1 MEELIPI
8 ASKLQD
14 VLGAL
19 GQNTNLDLPQIVVIG
34 GQSSG
39 KSSVLESVVGRSFL
53 PRGTG
58 IVTRRPLVLQLFNTA
73 SPVSEEED
81 DDDDIEGDGNDG
93 DGGFEND
100 EGVNDER
107 KSDRRGGRSGRTTN
121 KSAIDP
127 SSSYLPSS
135 SNNKERANP
144 SQKQPTPSTSSS
156 SSSQQQEWGEF
167 LHQPGKRYYDFAQ
180 IRDEIS
186 RDTNRL
192 AGLHSKGVSSTPI
205 HLKIYSPN
213 VLSLTMV
220 DLPGL
225 TKVAI
230 KDQPEDI
237 EEQIYSI
244 NCQYGSNPNAI
255 LLAVTS
261 ANTDLASSDALK
273 LARQLDPRGE
283 RTIGV
288 LTKLD
293 LMDPGTDASEILHNR
308 IVPLRRGY
316 VAVVNRGQRD
326 IDADLSIR
334 VGLRNEERFFRTHPV
349 YSRDRS
355 VLGKCGTI
363 NLARNLN
370 SILIHHIRECL
381 PELKIRI
388 ANMMIDVQGE
398 LDALGMPEGGGGRG
412 GGGGGGG
419 ENDQGVLGGKLL
431 GLLSKFSSNFAAM
444 IDGRASNTNQHHDGM
459 PLLPSSGGGVGGT
472 MNMGNV
478 VGGGGGIGGMGGMMG
493 GMALGSTYGGT
504 SNAGSSV
511 VVSGTTVDEL
521 YGGARIS
528 YIFHQV
534 FGRSLN
540 SVGAFDGLSEDEIRT
555 TIGNANGTRPALF
568 VPEISFDILVRRQI
582 RRLEQPGVQCV
593 DLVYDELQRIAAQS
607 EPTELTRYPN
617 LRDRMMDV
625 VSSLLKR
632 SVGPTQMWVSNLV
645 RIELSYINTNHPDF
659 IGGSR
664 AVARLMEKMSIE
676 KEAAARKAAACE
688 VERRNGIMTPV
699 RERVDDSPDVGA
711 TPLTSSSLERYMDD
725 QSQQQHG
732 APPQHVVVD
741 RGIGGST
748 SNAGGDASGGIM
760 NFIFRGG
767 GNPPHHATTT
777 TTTTT
782 GGVGMDR
789 ADSWNNR
796 AMVNGGGGGGGGNAR
811 STNSHYGSNGS
822 IGGGMMGGHVGGG
835 GGPPT
840 IVQLPQVPDTMRQTD
855 APPSD
860 RERVETEI
868 IKSLIDSYFSIVRKN
883 YIDMVPKTIMYF
895 LVNHVKDEI
904 QNELVSELYRE
915 SEVNFLMK
923 EAKDI
928 AMRRRTCLEMRDLLE
943 KALEIVNEVR
953 DFNTFSK

>member
-19 GQNTNLDLPQIVVIG
+19 GQSTNLDLPQIVVIG

-39 KSSVLESVVGRSFL
+39 KSSVLESIVGRSFL

-58 IVTRRPLVLQLFNTA
+58 IVTRRPLVLQLFNTSGDNTNA
-73 SPVSEEED
+73 PPYYFGNNNNISGDGCGDDRKEEHSYKNNDNTHNTHPDEED
-81 DDDDIEGDGNDG
+81 NNDD
-93 DGGFEND
+93 
-100 EGVNDER
+100 
-107 KSDRRGGRSGRTTN
+107 
-121 KSAIDP
+121 
-127 SSSYLPSS
+127 
-135 SNNKERANP
+135 NNA
-144 SQKQPTPSTSSS
+144 
-156 SSSQQQEWGEF
+156 EWGEF
-167 LHQPGKRYYDFAQ
+167 LHKPGKRYYDFAQ
-180 IRDEIS
+180 IRTEIV
-186 RDTNRL
+186 RDTDRL
-192 AGLHSKGVSSTPI
+192 AGTGAMSKGVSANPI
-205 HLKIYSPN
+205 HLKIYSPK

-225 TKVAI
+225 TKVAVQG
-230 KDQPEDI
+230 QPEDI
-237 EEQIYSI
+237 AEQILQI
-244 NCQYGSNPNAI
+244 NIQYGSNPNAI

-273 LARQLDPRGE
+273 LARELDPRGD

-293 LMDPGTDASEILHNR
+293 LMDPGTDVSEIMHNR
-308 IVPLRRGY
+308 VIPLRRGY
-316 VAVVNRGQRD
+316 IAVVNRGQRD
-326 IDADLSIR
+326 IEADLSIQ
-334 VGLRNEERFFRTHPV
+334 VGLRNEERYFRTHPV

-355 VLGKCGTI
+355 ISGKCGTM

-370 SILIHHIRECL
+370 GILIHHIRDCL

-388 ANMMIDVQGE
+388 ANMMGDVQSE
-398 LDALGMPEGGGGRG
+398 LDALGMPEGYGPR
-412 GGGGGGG
+412 
-419 ENDQGVLGGKLL
+419 DPSQMGGKLL
-431 GLLSKFSSNFAAM
+431 ALLSKFSANFAAM

-459 PLLPSSGGGVGGT
+459 PSLRS
-472 MNMGNV
+472 NV
-478 VGGGGGIGGMGGMMG
+478 VGGGVGHGGGNSGGGGTGGYGHGMGGVAIGMG
-493 GMALGSTYGGT
+493 SMNLGT
-504 SNAGSSV
+504 SYHVSSSNNATIGSSA
-511 VVSGTTVDEL
+511 DEL

-534 FGRSLN
+534 FSRSLN
-540 SVGAFDGLSEDEIRT
+540 SVTAFDGLSEDEIRT

-607 EPTELTRYPN
+607 EPSELTRYPN

-625 VSSLLKR
+625 VGSLLKR

-645 RIELSYINTNHPDF
+645 RVELSYINTNHPDF

-664 AVARLMEKMSIE
+664 AVAKLMDKMAKE
-676 KEAAARKAAACE
+676 KEKAASAAS
-688 VERRNGIMTPV
+688 VGVPNATNYTAKGIMTPV
-699 RERVDDSPDVGA
+699 KERAGKEKDGDVGA
-711 TPLTSSSLERYMDD
+711 TPLSSSSLEKYMAADD
-725 QSQQQHG
+725 GYSGSQNG

-741 RGIGGST
+741 HGPPNNS
-748 SNAGGDASGGIM
+748 GDTGVIM
-760 NFIFRGG
+760 NFIFR
-767 GNPPHHATTT
+767 NNNHTSSANSA
-777 TTTTT
+777 T
-782 GGVGMDR
+782 GGTNGQN
-789 ADSWNNR
+789 SWNNR
-796 AMVNGGGGGGGGNAR
+796 GGGLSHQGR
-811 STNSHYGSNGS
+811 STGSQYGRPT
-822 IGGGMMGGHVGGG
+822 
-835 GGPPT
+835 GPPT

-860 RERVETEI
+860 REHVEMEI
-868 IKSLIDSYFSIVRKN
+868 IKSLIDSYFCIVRKN

-895 LVNHVKDEI
+895 LVNHVKDEL

-915 SEVNFLMK
+915 AEIGFLMK
-923 EAKDI
+923 EAEDI
-928 AMRRRTCLEMRDLLE
+928 ALRRKTCLEMKDLLE

-953 DFNTFSK
+953 DFNSFAK

>member
-19 GQNTNLDLPQIVVIG
+19 GQNTSLDLPQIVVIG

-39 KSSVLESVVGRSFL
+39 KSSVLESIVGRSFL

-73 SPVSEEED
+73 ENGVD
-81 DDDDIEGDGNDG
+81 
-93 DGGFEND
+93 END
-100 EGVNDER
+100 ADDLDDDER
-107 KSDRRGGRSGRTTN
+107 KIQMDENVSSRRKQRDRVAEN
-121 KSAIDP
+121 LD
-127 SSSYLPSS
+127 
-135 SNNKERANP
+135 E
-144 SQKQPTPSTSSS
+144 
-156 SSSQQQEWGEF
+156 EWGEF
-167 LHQPGKRYYDFAQ
+167 LHHPGRRYTVFED
-180 IRDEIS
+180 IREEIK
-186 RDTNRL
+186 RDTDRL
-192 AGLHSKGVSSTPI
+192 SGRSKGVSSQPI
-205 HLKIYSPN
+205 HLKIYSPR
-213 VLSLTMV
+213 VLTLTMV

-225 TKVAI
+225 TKVAVEG
-230 KDQPEDI
+230 QPEDI
-237 EEQIYSI
+237 AEQIWDM
-244 NCQYGSNPNAI
+244 NVEFGSNPNAI
-255 LLAVTS
+255 LLAVTG

-273 LARQLDPRGE
+273 LARELDPRGE

-293 LMDPGTDASEILHNR
+293 LMDPGTDASEILQNK
-308 IVPLRRGY
+308 IIPLRRGY

-334 VGLRNEERFFRTHPV
+334 NGLRNEERFFRTHPV

-355 VLGKCGTI
+355 VAGKCGTM

-370 SILIHHIRECL
+370 GILIHHIRDCL

-388 ANMMIDVQGE
+388 ANMMSDVQEE
-398 LDALGMPEGGGGRG
+398 LDALGEEGA
-412 GGGGGGG
+412 G
-419 ENDQGVLGGKLL
+419 EEKGALGGKLL
-431 GLLSKFSSNFAAM
+431 GLLSKFTANFAAM
-444 IDGRASNTNQHHDGM
+444 IDGKASNTNQHHDGM
-459 PLLPSSGGGVGGT
+459 PVGNG
-472 MNMGNV
+472 MNGINMGMDNMSLNRPYNTP
-478 VGGGGGIGGMGGMMG
+478 GNNSSIG
-493 GMALGSTYGGT
+493 A
-504 SNAGSSV
+504 NA
-511 VVSGTTVDEL
+511 DEL

-528 YIFHQV
+528 FIFHQV
-534 FGRSLN
+534 FSRSLN

-593 DLVYDELQRIAAQS
+593 DLVYDELQRIAHQS

-617 LRDRMMDV
+617 LRDRMLSV
-625 VSSLLKR
+625 VGALLKR
-632 SVGPTQMWVSNLV
+632 SVTPTQMWVSNLV

-664 AVARLMEKMSIE
+664 AVAKLMEKMAHE
-676 KEAAARKAAACE
+676 KEKSAIAASNSVSVHSSHPQPQTTNKDG
-688 VERRNGIMTPV
+688 VIMTPV
-699 RERVDDSPDVGA
+699 KERANSPEVGA
-711 TPLTSSSLERYMDD
+711 TPLTSSSLDKYMAADD
-725 QSQQQHG
+725 GYVSQEG

-741 RGIGGST
+741 HSNGG
-748 SNAGGDASGGIM
+748 GGNGGGIM
-760 NFIFRGG
+760 NFIFRGNHG
-767 GNPPHHATTT
+767 SSSSA
-777 TTTTT
+777 T
-782 GGVGMDR
+782 GGGINQTN
-789 ADSWNNR
+789 SWNNR
-796 AMVNGGGGGGGGNAR
+796 RVNSRA
-811 STNSHYGSNGS
+811 
-822 IGGGMMGGHVGGG
+822 
-835 GGPPT
+835 GGPPA

-860 RERVETEI
+860 REKVETEI

-895 LVNHVKDEI
+895 LVNHVKDEM

-915 SEVNFLMK
+915 AEVEFLMK
-923 EAKDI
+923 EAEDI
-928 AMRRRTCLEMRDLLE
+928 AIRRRTCVEMRDLLE

-953 DFNTFSK
+953 DFNTFAK

>member
-73 SPVSEEED
+73 GPDGTKLMGGDDAASTREED
-81 DDDDIEGDGNDG
+81 DFNDDEIGEHGD
-93 DGGFEND
+93 E
-100 EGVNDER
+100 ER
-107 KSDRRGGRSGRTTN
+107 KEDHRHIQQHRRSKNSKHPHRPNNYSSDQQQPSPDGEASG
-121 KSAIDP
+121 
-127 SSSYLPSS
+127 
-135 SNNKERANP
+135 
-144 SQKQPTPSTSSS
+144 
-156 SSSQQQEWGEF
+156 QEWGEF
-167 LHQPGKRYYDFAQ
+167 LHQPGKRYYDFAH

-192 AGLHSKGVSSTPI
+192 AGLHSKGVSPTPI

-225 TKVAI
+225 TKVAV

-237 EEQIYSI
+237 EEQIYEI
-244 NCQYGSNPNAI
+244 NVQYGSNPNAI

-273 LARQLDPRGE
+273 LARELDPRGE

-293 LMDPGTDASEILHNR
+293 LMDPGTDASEILQNKV
-308 IVPLRRGY
+308 IPLRRGY
-316 VAVVNRGQRD
+316 IAVVNRGQRD

-355 VLGKCGTI
+355 IIGKCGTV

-370 SILIHHIRECL
+370 GILIHHIRDCL

-388 ANMMIDVQGE
+388 ANMMGDVQSE
-398 LDALGMPEGGGGRG
+398 LDALGMPEGGSGGDDPSG
-412 GGGGGGG
+412 
-419 ENDQGVLGGKLL
+419 LGGKLL

-459 PLLPSSGGGVGGT
+459 PMLPSG
-472 MNMGNV
+472 
-478 VGGGGGIGGMGGMMG
+478 VGGGGMMPMGGGGGGGGGMMG
-493 GMALGSTYGGT
+493 YGSSMGGIGSGMANMNMGGSYN
-504 SNAGSSV
+504 SASH
-511 VVSGTTVDEL
+511 TTTINGANYDEL

-625 VSSLLKR
+625 VSALLKR

-664 AVARLMEKMSIE
+664 AVAKLMEKLANE
-676 KEAAARKAAACE
+676 KEMAARQAAAAPPAVA
-688 VERRNGIMTPV
+688 MTPV
-699 RERVDDSPDVGA
+699 KESPDTPNVGA
-711 TPLTSSSLERYMDD
+711 TPLSSSSLEKYMDD
-725 QSQQQHG
+725 GHVSSYHG

-741 RGIGGST
+741 RQNVAS
-748 SNAGGDASGGIM
+748 SNNSGDNGGIM

-767 GNPPHHATTT
+767 NSTASQAPAV
-777 TTTTT
+777 
-782 GGVGMDR
+782 GVRPR

-796 AMVNGGGGGGGGNAR
+796 GLANNSTMRTTNAHHHGN
-811 STNSHYGSNGS
+811 SS
-822 IGGGMMGGHVGGG
+822 VGGSSNR
-835 GGPPT
+835 PPT

-855 APPSD
+855 APPTD

-895 LVNHVKDEI
+895 LVNHVKDEL

-915 SEVNFLMK
+915 AEVKFLMK
-923 EAKDI
+923 EAEDI
-928 AMRRRTCLEMRDLLE
+928 ATRRRTCLEMRDLLE

-953 DFNTFSK
+953 DFNSFAK

>member
-19 GQNTNLDLPQIVVIG
+19 GQSTNLDLPQIVVIG

-39 KSSVLESVVGRSFL
+39 KSSVLESIVGRSFL

-58 IVTRRPLVLQLFNTA
+58 IVTRRPLVLQLFNT
-73 SPVSEEED
+73 S
-81 DDDDIEGDGNDG
+81 GDGPFGN
-93 DGGFEND
+93 NSS
-100 EGVNDER
+100 VNDSDEYGGNYNDDYGDDR
-107 KSDRRGGRSGRTTN
+107 KEDHSNKNNDNNTTN
-121 KSAIDP
+121 GSLQEQA
-127 SSSYLPSS
+127 
-135 SNNKERANP
+135 
-144 SQKQPTPSTSSS
+144 
-156 SSSQQQEWGEF
+156 EWGEF
-167 LHQPGKRYYDFAQ
+167 LHKPGKRYYDFAQ
-180 IRDEIS
+180 IRAEII
-186 RDTNRL
+186 RDTDRL
-192 AGLHSKGVSSTPI
+192 AGTGAMSKGVSANPI
-205 HLKIYSPN
+205 HLKIYSPK

-230 KDQPEDI
+230 QGQPEDI
-237 EEQIYSI
+237 ADQILQI
-244 NCQYGSNPNAI
+244 NIQYGSNPNAI
-255 LLAVTS
+255 LLAVTG

-273 LARQLDPRGE
+273 LARELDPRGD

-293 LMDPGTDASEILHNR
+293 LMDPGTDVSEIMHNR
-308 IVPLRRGY
+308 VIPLRRGY
-316 VAVVNRGQRD
+316 IAVVNRGQRD
-326 IDADLSIR
+326 IEADLSIQ
-334 VGLRNEERFFRTHPV
+334 VGLRNEERYFRTHPV

-355 VLGKCGTI
+355 ISGKCGTM

-370 SILIHHIRECL
+370 GILIHHIRDCL

-388 ANMMIDVQGE
+388 GNMMGDVQSE
-398 LDALGMPEGGGGRG
+398 LDALGMPEYNAGRPR
-412 GGGGGGG
+412 
-419 ENDQGVLGGKLL
+419 DPSQMGGKLL
-431 GLLSKFSSNFAAM
+431 ALLSKFSANFAAM

-459 PLLPSSGGGVGGT
+459 PSLRSNGGGGHGGGNGDGGQGMGGVT
-472 MNMGNV
+472 IGMGNMNMGSSYNV
-478 VGGGGGIGGMGGMMG
+478 SSSNNATIG
-493 GMALGSTYGGT
+493 T
-504 SNAGSSV
+504 NA
-511 VVSGTTVDEL
+511 DEL

-534 FGRSLN
+534 FSRSLN
-540 SVGAFDGLSEDEIRT
+540 SVTAFDGLSEDEIRT

-607 EPTELTRYPN
+607 EPSELTRYPN

-625 VSSLLKR
+625 VGSLLKR

-645 RIELSYINTNHPDF
+645 RVELSYINTNHPDF

-664 AVARLMEKMSIE
+664 AVAKLMDKMAKE
-676 KEAAARKAAACE
+676 KEKAAIDAATAAASVGAPNATNYTAK
-688 VERRNGIMTPV
+688 GMMTPV
-699 RERVDDSPDVGA
+699 KERTSKEKDGDVGA
-711 TPLTSSSLERYMDD
+711 TPLSSSSLEKYMVADD
-725 QSQQQHG
+725 GYSGSQAG

-741 RGIGGST
+741 HGPT
-748 SNAGGDASGGIM
+748 NNGGDTGGIM
-760 NFIFRGG
+760 NFIFR
-767 GNPPHHATTT
+767 NNNNHTSSANSA
-777 TTTTT
+777 T
-782 GGVGMDR
+782 GGINSQN
-789 ADSWNNR
+789 SWNNR
-796 AMVNGGGGGGGGNAR
+796 GGGGGISHQGR
-811 STNSHYGSNGS
+811 STTGSQYGRPT
-822 IGGGMMGGHVGGG
+822 
-835 GGPPT
+835 GPPT

-860 RERVETEI
+860 REHVEMEI

-895 LVNHVKDEI
+895 LVNHVKDEL

-915 SEVNFLMK
+915 AEIGFLMK
-923 EAKDI
+923 EAEDI
-928 AMRRRTCLEMRDLLE
+928 ALRRKTCLEMKDLLE

-953 DFNTFSK
+953 DFNSFAK

>member
-19 GQNTNLDLPQIVVIG
+19 GQSTNLDLPQIVVIG

-39 KSSVLESVVGRSFL
+39 KSSVLESIVGRSFL

-58 IVTRRPLVLQLFNTA
+58 IVTRRPLVLQLFNT
-73 SPVSEEED
+73 S
-81 DDDDIEGDGNDG
+81 GDNTNAPPYYFGNNNNISG
-93 DGGFEND
+93 DGGGDDRKEEHSYKNND
-100 EGVNDER
+100 NTHNTHPDEEDNND
-107 KSDRRGGRSGRTTN
+107 D
-121 KSAIDP
+121 
-127 SSSYLPSS
+127 
-135 SNNKERANP
+135 NNA
-144 SQKQPTPSTSSS
+144 
-156 SSSQQQEWGEF
+156 EWGEF
-167 LHQPGKRYYDFAQ
+167 LHKPGKRYYDFAQ
-180 IRDEIS
+180 IRTEIV
-186 RDTNRL
+186 RDTDRL
-192 AGLHSKGVSSTPI
+192 AGTGAMSKGVSANPI
-205 HLKIYSPN
+205 HLKIYSPK

-225 TKVAI
+225 TKVAVQG
-230 KDQPEDI
+230 QPEDI
-237 EEQIYSI
+237 AEQILQI
-244 NCQYGSNPNAI
+244 NIQYGSNPNAI

-273 LARQLDPRGE
+273 LARELDPRGD

-293 LMDPGTDASEILHNR
+293 LMDPGTDVSEIMHNR
-308 IVPLRRGY
+308 VIPLRRGY
-316 VAVVNRGQRD
+316 IAVVNRGQRD
-326 IDADLSIR
+326 IEADLSIQ
-334 VGLRNEERFFRTHPV
+334 VGLRNEERYFRTHPV

-355 VLGKCGTI
+355 ISGKCGTM

-370 SILIHHIRECL
+370 GILIHHIRDCL

-388 ANMMIDVQGE
+388 ANMMGDVQSE
-398 LDALGMPEGGGGRG
+398 LDALGMPEGYGPR
-412 GGGGGGG
+412 
-419 ENDQGVLGGKLL
+419 DPSQMGGKLL
-431 GLLSKFSSNFAAM
+431 ALLSKFSANFAAM

-459 PLLPSSGGGVGGT
+459 PSLRS
-472 MNMGNV
+472 NV
-478 VGGGGGIGGMGGMMG
+478 VGGGVGHGGGNSGGGGTGGYGHGMGGVAIGMG
-493 GMALGSTYGGT
+493 SMNLGSSYHVSS
-504 SNAGSSV
+504 SNNATIGSSA
-511 VVSGTTVDEL
+511 DEL

-534 FGRSLN
+534 FSRSLN
-540 SVGAFDGLSEDEIRT
+540 SVTAFDGLSEDEIRT

-607 EPTELTRYPN
+607 EPSELTRYPN

-625 VSSLLKR
+625 VGSLLKR

-645 RIELSYINTNHPDF
+645 RVELSYINTNHPDF

-664 AVARLMEKMSIE
+664 AVAKLMDKMAKE
-676 KEAAARKAAACE
+676 KEKAASAAS
-688 VERRNGIMTPV
+688 VGVPNATNYTAKGIMTPV
-699 RERVDDSPDVGA
+699 KERAGKEKDGDVGA
-711 TPLTSSSLERYMDD
+711 TPLSSSSLEKYMAADD
-725 QSQQQHG
+725 GYSGSQNG

-741 RGIGGST
+741 HGPPNNS
-748 SNAGGDASGGIM
+748 GDTGGIM
-760 NFIFRGG
+760 NFIFRNNNHTSSANSATGGTNGQNYRGG
-767 GNPPHHATTT
+767 GLSHQ
-777 TTTTT
+777 
-782 GGVGMDR
+782 G
-789 ADSWNNR
+789 
-796 AMVNGGGGGGGGNAR
+796 R
-811 STNSHYGSNGS
+811 STGSQYGRPT
-822 IGGGMMGGHVGGG
+822 
-835 GGPPT
+835 GPPT

-860 RERVETEI
+860 REHVEMEI
-868 IKSLIDSYFSIVRKN
+868 IKSLIDSYFCIVRKN

-895 LVNHVKDEI
+895 LVNHVKDEL

-915 SEVNFLMK
+915 AEIGFLMK
-923 EAKDI
+923 EAEDI
-928 AMRRRTCLEMRDLLE
+928 ALRRKTCLEMKDLLE

-953 DFNTFSK
+953 DFNSFAK

>member
-1 MEELIPI
+1 MEGLIPI

-58 IVTRRPLVLQLFNTA
+58 IVTRRPLVLQLFNT
-73 SPVSEEED
+73 SGKRHPK
-81 DDDDIEGDGNDG
+81 ND
-93 DGGFEND
+93 
-100 EGVNDER
+100 
-107 KSDRRGGRSGRTTN
+107 
-121 KSAIDP
+121 A
-127 SSSYLPSS
+127 
-135 SNNKERANP
+135 
-144 SQKQPTPSTSSS
+144 TSSS
-156 SSSQQQEWGEF
+156 TEPVEEWGEF
-167 LHQPGKRYYDFAQ
+167 LHQPGKRYTDFSQ
-180 IRDEIS
+180 IRSEIS

-192 AGLHSKGVSSTPI
+192 CSGPNSKGVSSTPI
-205 HLKIYSPN
+205 HLKIYSPR

-225 TKVAI
+225 TKVAV

-237 EEQIYSI
+237 EEQIYQI
-244 NCQYGSNPNAI
+244 NVQYGSNPNAI
-255 LLAVTS
+255 LLAVTG

-273 LARQLDPRGE
+273 LARELDPRGE

-293 LMDPGTDASEILHNR
+293 LMDPGTDAGEILHNKV
-308 IVPLRRGY
+308 IPLRRGY

-326 IDADLSIR
+326 IDADLSIQ
-334 VGLRNEERFFRTHPV
+334 VGLRNEERYFRTHPV

-355 VLGKCGTI
+355 LVGKCGTM

-370 SILIHHIRECL
+370 GILIHHIRECL

-388 ANMMIDVQGE
+388 GNMMGDVQSE
-398 LDALGMPEGGGGRG
+398 LDALGMPEGSGDEPGA
-412 GGGGGGG
+412 
-419 ENDQGVLGGKLL
+419 LGGKLL

-444 IDGRASNTNQHHDGM
+444 IDGRAN
-459 PLLPSSGGGVGGT
+459 
-472 MNMGNV
+472 
-478 VGGGGGIGGMGGMMG
+478 
-493 GMALGSTYGGT
+493 
-504 SNAGSSV
+504 
-511 VVSGTTVDEL
+511 EL

-528 YIFHQV
+528 FIFHQV
-534 FGRSLN
+534 FARSLN

-593 DLVYDELQRIAAQS
+593 DFVYDELQRIAAQS

-625 VSSLLKR
+625 VGALLKR

-664 AVARLMEKMSIE
+664 AVARLMEKMANE
-676 KEAAARKAAACE
+676 KEMAAKNAMNAANSVSMHSNHPHHGTNKEGGTA
-688 VERRNGIMTPV
+688 MTPV
-699 RERVDDSPDVGA
+699 REP
-711 TPLTSSSLERYMDD
+711 
-725 QSQQQHG
+725 
-732 APPQHVVVD
+732 
-741 RGIGGST
+741 
-748 SNAGGDASGGIM
+748 
-760 NFIFRGG
+760 
-767 GNPPHHATTT
+767 
-777 TTTTT
+777 
-782 GGVGMDR
+782 
-789 ADSWNNR
+789 
-796 AMVNGGGGGGGGNAR
+796 
-811 STNSHYGSNGS
+811 
-822 IGGGMMGGHVGGG
+822 
-835 GGPPT
+835 

-895 LVNHVKDEI
+895 LVNHVKDEM

-915 SEVNFLMK
+915 AEVGFLMK
-923 EAKDI
+923 EAEDI
-928 AMRRRTCLEMRDLLE
+928 AMRRKTCVEMRDLLE

-953 DFNTFSK
+953 DFNTYGG

>member
-1 MEELIPI
+1 MEELIPV

-19 GQNTNLDLPQIVVIG
+19 GQDTDLDLPQIVVIG

-58 IVTRRPLVLQLFNTA
+58 IVTRRPLVLQLFNTSGPDGGDGA
-73 SPVSEEED
+73 GDDEED
-81 DDDDIEGDGNDG
+81 AEAQDEKKADGNG
-93 DGGFEND
+93 NGGSNV
-100 EGVNDER
+100 GSR
-107 KSDRRGGRSGRTTN
+107 RRQRQRQSSSDRAEASG
-121 KSAIDP
+121 
-127 SSSYLPSS
+127 
-135 SNNKERANP
+135 
-144 SQKQPTPSTSSS
+144 
-156 SSSQQQEWGEF
+156 EWGEF
-167 LHQPGKRYYDFAQ
+167 LHQPGRRYYDFSQ

-192 AGLHSKGVSSTPI
+192 AGQNSKGVSPTPI
-205 HLKIYSPN
+205 HLKVYSPN
-213 VLSLTMV
+213 VLNLTMV

-230 KDQPEDI
+230 KGQPEDI

-273 LARQLDPRGE
+273 LARELDPGGE
-283 RTIGV
+283 RTVGV

-293 LMDPGTDASEILHNR
+293 LMDPGTDAGDILHNR
-308 IVPLRRGY
+308 VIPLRRGY

-326 IDADLSIR
+326 VDADLSIR
-334 VGLRNEERFFRTHPV
+334 VGLRNEERFFRAHPV

-355 VLGKCGTI
+355 LAGKCGTS
-363 NLARNLN
+363 NLSCTLN
-370 SILIHHIRECL
+370 SMLVHHIRECL
-381 PELKIRI
+381 PELKVRI
-388 ANMMIDVQGE
+388 ADMMGDVQSE
-398 LDALGMPEGGGGRG
+398 LGSLGSPEGGDDPGA
-412 GGGGGGG
+412 
-419 ENDQGVLGGKLL
+419 LGGKLL

-459 PLLPSSGGGVGGT
+459 PSLPGLSSGVGA
-472 MNMGNV
+472 MGLNDNRA
-478 VGGGGGIGGMGGMMG
+478 
-493 GMALGSTYGGT
+493 ALGA
-504 SNAGSSV
+504 NA
-511 VVSGTTVDEL
+511 DEL

-528 YIFHQV
+528 HIFHQV
-534 FGRSLN
+534 FGRSLDA
-540 SVGAFDGLSEDEIRT
+540 VGAFDGLSEDEIRT

-593 DLVYDELQRIAAQS
+593 DLVYDELRRIASQS
-607 EPTELTRYPN
+607 EPAGLARYPN

-625 VSSLLKR
+625 VSALLKR

-664 AVARLMEKMSIE
+664 AVARLMEKMAQE
-676 KEAAARKAAACE
+676 KEEAAKRAVAAASAGPPQSNSDNK
-688 VERRNGIMTPV
+688 TPV
-699 RERVDDSPDVGA
+699 KEGGGDAREVGA
-711 TPLTSSSLERYMDD
+711 TPLSSSSLERYIAADD
-725 QSQQQHG
+725 GNSSQLRG

-741 RGIGGST
+741 RGNGA
-748 SNAGGDASGGIM
+748 AGNGEGGGIM
-760 NFIFRGG
+760 NFIFRGNNG
-767 GNPPHHATTT
+767 SAGSV
-777 TTTTT
+777 
-782 GGVGMDR
+782 GGVRR

-796 AMVNGGGGGGGGNAR
+796 GIPSHMRSASPQRGSSGSLAGGPGGGVNGG
-811 STNSHYGSNGS
+811 
-822 IGGGMMGGHVGGG
+822 
-835 GGPPT
+835 PPAV
-840 IVQLPQVPDTMRQTD
+840 VQLPRVPSAMRQTD
-855 APPSD
+855 YPPSD

-868 IKSLIDSYFSIVRKN
+868 IRSLIGSYFSIVRKN

-895 LVNHVKDEI
+895 LVNHVRDEM
-904 QNELVSELYRE
+904 QNELVGELYRE
-915 SEVNFLMK
+915 AEVGFLMR
-923 EAKDI
+923 EAEDV
-928 AMRRRTCLEMRDLLE
+928 ASRRRTCLEMRDLLE

>member
-19 GQNTNLDLPQIVVIG
+19 GQNTNIDLPQIVVIG

-39 KSSVLESVVGRSFL
+39 KSSVLEAVVGRSFL

-58 IVTRRPLVLQLFNTA
+58 IVTRRPLILQLFNTS
-73 SPVSEEED
+73 SPDDKAVDED
-81 DDDDIEGDGNDG
+81 NNDDGND
-93 DGGFEND
+93 DIDNHNHDDDEKKADHGG
-100 EGVNDER
+100 VSRRQRHR
-107 KSDRRGGRSGRTTN
+107 K
-121 KSAIDP
+121 KE
-127 SSSYLPSS
+127 SSEP
-135 SNNKERANP
+135 
-144 SQKQPTPSTSSS
+144 SSS
-156 SSSQQQEWGEF
+156 SSTAEGQEWGEF
-167 LHQPGKRYYDFAQ
+167 LHQPGKRYYDFSQ
-180 IRDEIS
+180 IRDEIV
-186 RDTNRL
+186 RDTSRL
-192 AGLHSKGVSSTPI
+192 AGLNSKGVSPTPI

-225 TKVAI
+225 TKVAVR
-230 KDQPEDI
+230 DQPVDI
-237 EEQIYSI
+237 EEQIYSM
-244 NCQYGSNPNAI
+244 NCKYGSNPNAI

-273 LARQLDPRGE
+273 LARELDPRGE

-293 LMDPGTDASEILHNR
+293 LMDPGTDASEILHNKV
-308 IVPLRRGY
+308 IPLRRGY
-316 VAVVNRGQRD
+316 IAVVNRGQRD

-355 VLGKCGTI
+355 IIGKCGTM

-370 SILIHHIRECL
+370 GILIHHIRECL

-388 ANMMIDVQGE
+388 ANMMGDVQSE
-398 LDALGMPEGGGGRG
+398 LDALGMPEGSGDDPGAT
-412 GGGGGGG
+412 
-419 ENDQGVLGGKLL
+419 GGKLL

-459 PLLPSSGGGVGGT
+459 PSLGSG
-472 MNMGNV
+472 
-478 VGGGGGIGGMGGMMG
+478 GGMGGGGYGNAMSGINMG
-493 GMALGSTYGGT
+493 MGNMNIGGSYGNATNSASIGT
-504 SNAGSSV
+504 NA
-511 VVSGTTVDEL
+511 DEL

-528 YIFHQV
+528 FIFHQV

-555 TIGNANGTRPALF
+555 TIGNSNGTRPALF

-593 DLVYDELQRIAAQS
+593 DFVYDELQRIAAQS

-625 VSSLLKR
+625 VSALLKR
-632 SVGPTQMWVSNLV
+632 SVAPTQMWVSNLV

-664 AVARLMEKMSIE
+664 AVARLMEKMAIE
-676 KEAAARKAAACE
+676 KETAARQAAAAPTMNDSSNQSQ
-688 VERRNGIMTPV
+688 RNMTPV
-699 RERVDDSPDVGA
+699 KERPNTPDVGA
-711 TPLTSSSLERYMDD
+711 TPLSSSSLEKYMTADD
-725 QSQQQHG
+725 GQSQHG

-741 RGIGGST
+741 RS
-748 SNAGGDASGGIM
+748 SEAANNNGDSGGIM
-760 NFIFRGG
+760 NFIFRG
-767 GNPPHHATTT
+767 NNSSNASANR
-777 TTTTT
+777 
-782 GGVGMDR
+782 GM
-789 ADSWNNR
+789 SNN
-796 AMVNGGGGGGGGNAR
+796 MR
-811 STNSHYGSNGS
+811 STNSHYSNSGS
-822 IGGGMMGGHVGGG
+822 VGGAG

-895 LVNHVKDEI
+895 LVNHVKDEL

-915 SEVNFLMK
+915 AEVGFLMK
-923 EAKDI
+923 EAEDI
-928 AMRRRTCLEMRDLLE
+928 ALRRRTCVEMRDLLE

-953 DFNTFSK
+953 DFNTFTK

>member
-1 MEELIPI
+1 MEELIPV

-39 KSSVLESVVGRSFL
+39 KSSVLEAVVGRSFL

-58 IVTRRPLVLQLFNTA
+58 IVTRRPLVLQLFNT
-73 SPVSEEED
+73 SGPDGEGPERD
-81 DDDDIEGDGNDG
+81 DAAGGGDGEAKADT
-93 DGGFEND
+93 GGA
-100 EGVNDER
+100 GVTLR
-107 KSDRRGGRSGRTTN
+107 RDRRGRGAAAPA
-121 KSAIDP
+121 SAESEP
-127 SSSYLPSS
+127 G
-135 SNNKERANP
+135 
-144 SQKQPTPSTSSS
+144 
-156 SSSQQQEWGEF
+156 QEWGEF
-167 LHQPGKRYYDFAQ
+167 LHQPGRRYYDFSM

-192 AGLHSKGVSSTPI
+192 AGLNSKGVSPTPI
-205 HLKIYSPN
+205 HLKIYSPH

-225 TKVAI
+225 TKVAVQ
-230 KDQPEDI
+230 DQPADI
-237 EEQIYSI
+237 EEQIYQI
-244 NCQYGSNPNAI
+244 NAQYGSNPNAI
-255 LLAVTS
+255 LLAVTG

-273 LARQLDPRGE
+273 LARELDPRGE

-293 LMDPGTDASEILHNR
+293 LMDPGTDASDILHNR
-308 IVPLRRGY
+308 VIPLRRGY
-316 VAVVNRGQRD
+316 IAVVNRGQRD

-349 YSRDRS
+349 YSQNRS
-355 VLGKCGTI
+355 ILGKCGTT

-370 SILIHHIRECL
+370 GILIHHIRECL

-388 ANMMIDVQGE
+388 GNMMVDVQSE
-398 LDALGMPEGGGGRG
+398 LDALGSSEGRDDP
-412 GGGGGGG
+412 
-419 ENDQGVLGGKLL
+419 NKLGGKLL

-459 PLLPSSGGGVGGT
+459 PSLPVRGGYGASPPGGL
-472 MNMGNV
+472 
-478 VGGGGGIGGMGGMMG
+478 GGM
-493 GMALGSTYGGT
+493 SPNPNRGT
-504 SNAGSSV
+504 AIGAAA
-511 VVSGTTVDEL
+511 DEL

-528 YIFHQV
+528 HIFHEV

-540 SVGAFDGLSEDEIRT
+540 AVGAFDGLPEEEIRT

-593 DLVYDELQRIAAQS
+593 DLVYDELQRIACQS

-632 SVGPTQMWVSNLV
+632 SVGPTQLWVSNLV

-664 AVARLMEKMSIE
+664 AVARLMEKMGNE
-676 KEAAARKAAACE
+676 KESARREAAVAAAAASS
-688 VERRNGIMTPV
+688 RQQQQGGTMTPV
-699 RERVDDSPDVGA
+699 RERRPRESDVGGMGA
-711 TPLTSSSLERYMDD
+711 TPLSSSSLERYMAADD
-725 QSQQQHG
+725 GLGAGASASQQQG
-732 APPQHVVVD
+732 ASAPPQHVVVD
-741 RGIGGST
+741 RSVAGGSV
-748 SNAGGDASGGIM
+748 AGGAAPSSAAAGNGDNGGIM
-760 NFIFRGG
+760 NFIFRNNSGG
-767 GNPPHHATTT
+767 INR
-777 TTTTT
+777 T
-782 GGVGMDR
+782 G
-789 ADSWNNR
+789 
-796 AMVNGGGGGGGGNAR
+796 
-811 STNSHYGSNGS
+811 H
-822 IGGGMMGGHVGGG
+822 GGGMAGGTSTALSSAQQPQNRSSAHSHYSGMSVGGA
-835 GGPPT
+835 GGPPAV
-840 IVQLPQVPDTMRQTD
+840 VQLPQVPDTMRQTD

-868 IKSLIDSYFSIVRKN
+868 IKSLIESYFSIVRKN
-883 YIDMVPKTIMYF
+883 YIDSVPKTIMYF
-895 LVNHVKDEI
+895 LVNHVKDEL

-915 SEVNFLMK
+915 AEIGNLMR
-923 EAKDI
+923 EADDI
-928 AMRRRTCLEMRDLLE
+928 AQRRRTCVEMKELLE

-953 DFNTFSK
+953 DYNSFAK

>member
-73 SPVSEEED
+73 GPDSKNEDDENERTENDEED
-81 DDDDIEGDGNDG
+81 DEKKMVYSDDGLTSST
-93 DGGFEND
+93 F
-100 EGVNDER
+100 
-107 KSDRRGGRSGRTTN
+107 RRTQRSRASLN
-121 KSAIDP
+121 KSNEE
-127 SSSYLPSS
+127 STTT
-135 SNNKERANP
+135 
-144 SQKQPTPSTSSS
+144 SQEGR
-156 SSSQQQEWGEF
+156 EWGEF
-167 LHQPGKRYYDFAQ
+167 LHQPGRQYFNFSD
-180 IRDEIS
+180 IRHEIVA
-186 RDTNRL
+186 DTARL
-192 AGLHSKGVSSTPI
+192 TGPSSKGINPTPI
-205 HLKIYSPN
+205 HLKIYSPK

-225 TKVAI
+225 TKVAVH
-230 KDQPEDI
+230 DQPADI
-237 EEQIYSI
+237 ERQIYDL
-244 NCQYGSNPNAI
+244 NVQYGSNPNAI

-273 LARQLDPRGE
+273 LARELDPLGE

-293 LMDPGTDASEILHNR
+293 LMDPGTDASEILLNKV
-308 IVPLRRGY
+308 IPLRRGY
-316 VAVVNRGQRD
+316 IGTVNRGQRD
-326 IDADLSIR
+326 IDADLSIQ
-334 VGLRNEERFFRTHPV
+334 VGLRNEERFFRTHPI
-349 YSRDRS
+349 YSRNRS
-355 VLGKCGTI
+355 LMSKLGTS
-363 NLARNLN
+363 NLSRHLN
-370 SILIHHIRECL
+370 GILISHIRECL
-381 PELKIRI
+381 PELKMRI
-388 ANMMIDVQGE
+388 TGMMGDVQSE
-398 LDALGMPEGGGGRG
+398 LDVLGSPED
-412 GGGGGGG
+412 
-419 ENDQGVLGGKLL
+419 ENDGEGNRSAQGGKLL
-431 GLLSKFSSNFAAM
+431 GLLSKFTSNFAAM

-459 PLLPSSGGGVGGT
+459 PSLSSGGGR
-472 MNMGNV
+472 
-478 VGGGGGIGGMGGMMG
+478 GGGYGNSMGGIGAGMNNMSIDGP
-493 GMALGSTYGGT
+493 Y
-504 SNAGSSV
+504 SNHASSNNNSSV
-511 VVSGTTVDEL
+511 IGTNADEL

-528 YIFHQV
+528 HIFHQV

-540 SVGAFDGLSEDEIRT
+540 SVGAFDGLSEEEIRT

-582 RRLEQPGVQCV
+582 RRLEEPGVQCV
-593 DLVYDELQRIAAQS
+593 DLVYDELQRIANQS

-625 VSSLLKR
+625 IGALLKR

-645 RIELSYINTNHPDF
+645 RVEMSYINTNHPDF
-659 IGGSR
+659 IGGSK
-664 AVARLMEKMSIE
+664 AVARLMEKMANE
-676 KEAAARKAAACE
+676 KEVAAQQAAAAAM
-688 VERRNGIMTPV
+688 NTGNQPNQLMTPV
-699 RERVDDSPDVGA
+699 KERPSSREEDIGA
-711 TPLTSSSLERYMDD
+711 TPLSSSSLEKYMVADD
-725 QSQQQHG
+725 GYTNSNHG

-741 RGIGGST
+741 RSGN
-748 SNAGGDASGGIM
+748 SNGDNGGIM
-760 NFIFRGG
+760 NFIFRGNNSSSGSVSG
-767 GNPPHHATTT
+767 GIKGNS
-777 TTTTT
+777 
-782 GGVGMDR
+782 
-789 ADSWNNR
+789 SWNN
-796 AMVNGGGGGGGGNAR
+796 NANSNRGKPMNSR
-811 STNSHYGSNGS
+811 SNNSHYNTS
-822 IGGGMMGGHVGGG
+822 

-895 LVNHVKDEI
+895 LVNHVKDEM

-915 SEVNFLMK
+915 AEVSFLMK
-923 EAKDI
+923 EADDI
-928 AMRRRTCLEMRDLLE
+928 ALRRRTCLEMRGLLS

-953 DFNTFSK
+953 DFNTYTK

>member
-58 IVTRRPLVLQLFNTA
+58 IVTRRPLVLQLFNTTA
-73 SPVSEEED
+73 GPDGKKLTGDDSSTRND
-81 DDDDIEGDGNDG
+81 DDDNKDNY
-93 DGGFEND
+93 FD
-100 EGVNDER
+100 EVGEEER
-107 KSDRRGGRSGRTTN
+107 KEDHRQVIQQRRSKN
-121 KSAIDP
+121 SKYP
-127 SSSYLPSS
+127 HHHKQ
-135 SNNKERANP
+135 NNLSE
-144 SQKQPTPSTSSS
+144 
-156 SSSQQQEWGEF
+156 QQQQFEEVAGQEWGEF
-167 LHQPGKRYYDFAQ
+167 LHQPGKRYHDFAQ

-192 AGLHSKGVSSTPI
+192 AGLHSKGVSPTPI
-205 HLKIYSPN
+205 YLKIYSPN

-225 TKVAI
+225 TKVAV

-237 EEQIYSI
+237 EEQIYEI

-273 LARQLDPRGE
+273 LARELDPRGE

-293 LMDPGTDASEILHNR
+293 LMDPGTDASEILQNKV
-308 IVPLRRGY
+308 IPLRRGY
-316 VAVVNRGQRD
+316 IAVVNRGQRD

-355 VLGKCGTI
+355 IIGKCGTV

-370 SILIHHIRECL
+370 GILIHHIRDCL

-388 ANMMIDVQGE
+388 ANMMGDVQSE
-398 LDALGMPEGGGGRG
+398 LDALGMPEGGGGDDPSG
-412 GGGGGGG
+412 
-419 ENDQGVLGGKLL
+419 LGGKLL

-459 PLLPSSGGGVGGT
+459 PMLPSGVGGVMGSGGGVGY
-472 MNMGNV
+472 GNSM
-478 VGGGGGIGGMGGMMG
+478 GGIGSGVANMTVGGSYNS
-493 GMALGSTYGGT
+493 ASH
-504 SNAGSSV
+504 
-511 VVSGTTVDEL
+511 TTTINGANYDEL

-625 VSSLLKR
+625 VSALLKR

-664 AVARLMEKMSIE
+664 AVAKLMEKLANE
-676 KEAAARKAAACE
+676 KEAAARQASAAPPVTA
-688 VERRNGIMTPV
+688 MTPV
-699 RERVDDSPDVGA
+699 KESPGTPNVGA
-711 TPLTSSSLERYMDD
+711 TPLSSSSLEKYMDD
-725 QSQQQHG
+725 GHVSSYHG

-741 RGIGGST
+741 RNNAT
-748 SNAGGDASGGIM
+748 SSNSSGDSGGIM

-767 GNPPHHATTT
+767 NPTTSQPP
-777 TTTTT
+777 
-782 GGVGMDR
+782 GVIRPR

-796 AMVNGGGGGGGGNAR
+796 GLSNNSLR
-811 STNSHYGSNGS
+811 STNAHHQHGKSIVGSGS
-822 IGGGMMGGHVGGG
+822 GR
-835 GGPPT
+835 PPT

-855 APPSD
+855 APPTD

-895 LVNHVKDEI
+895 LVNHVKDEL

-915 SEVNFLMK
+915 AEVKFLMK
-923 EAKDI
+923 EAEDI
-928 AMRRRTCLEMRDLLE
+928 AMRRRTCLEMKDLLE

-953 DFNTFSK
+953 DFNSFAK

>member
-73 SPVSEEED
+73 PQDDNDDVNNNEDSDTKADHSERRSQRSKEQQ
-81 DDDDIEGDGNDG
+81 
-93 DGGFEND
+93 
-100 EGVNDER
+100 
-107 KSDRRGGRSGRTTN
+107 SDTT
-121 KSAIDP
+121 KD
-127 SSSYLPSS
+127 
-135 SNNKERANP
+135 
-144 SQKQPTPSTSSS
+144 
-156 SSSQQQEWGEF
+156 EWGEF
-167 LHQPGKRYYDFAQ
+167 LHQPGKRYYDFTQ

-192 AGLHSKGVSSTPI
+192 AGLHSKGVSPTPI

-225 TKVAI
+225 TKVAV

-237 EEQIYSI
+237 EEQIYQM

-273 LARQLDPRGE
+273 LARELDPRGE

-293 LMDPGTDASEILHNR
+293 LMDPGTDASEILHNKV
-308 IVPLRRGY
+308 IPLRRGY
-316 VAVVNRGQRD
+316 IAVVNRGQRD

-334 VGLRNEERFFRTHPV
+334 IGLRNEERFFRTHPT
-349 YSRDRS
+349 YSRDRGI
-355 VLGKCGTI
+355 LGKCGTM

-370 SILIHHIRECL
+370 GILIHHIRDCL

-388 ANMMIDVQGE
+388 ANMMGDVQSE
-398 LDALGMPEGGGGRG
+398 LNALGMPEGGSGD
-412 GGGGGGG
+412 
-419 ENDQGVLGGKLL
+419 EKSVMGGKLL
-431 GLLSKFSSNFAAM
+431 GLLSKFSANFAAM
-444 IDGRASNTNQHHDGM
+444 IDGRASNTNQHHDSNF
-459 PLLPSSGGGVGGT
+459 PSAS
-472 MNMGNV
+472 
-478 VGGGGGIGGMGGMMG
+478 GGGGGGLMGNGGGGGYGCSTPTMGGINMGMGSMNI
-493 GMALGSTYGGT
+493 GT
-504 SNAGSSV
+504 PYSASANVTSAIGTNA
-511 VVSGTTVDEL
+511 DEL

-528 YIFHQV
+528 FIFHQV

-540 SVGAFDGLSEDEIRT
+540 SVNAFDGLSEDEIRT

-625 VSSLLKR
+625 VSSLLKK

-664 AVARLMEKMSIE
+664 AVARLMEKMAQE
-676 KEAAARKAAACE
+676 KEAAARQAAAAAAAPPVVNE
-688 VERRNGIMTPV
+688 QSKNHMTPV
-699 RERVDDSPDVGA
+699 KERPNSAEVGA
-711 TPLTSSSLERYMDD
+711 TPLSSSSLEKYMDT
-725 QSQQQHG
+725 SSGHG

-741 RGIGGST
+741 R
-748 SNAGGDASGGIM
+748 SNGASATNNNSDNGGIM
-760 NFIFRGG
+760 NFIFRNNNSNNSVGG
-767 GNPPHHATTT
+767 G
-777 TTTTT
+777 
-782 GGVGMDR
+782 VKR
-789 ADSWNNR
+789 SDSWNNR
-796 AMVNGGGGGGGGNAR
+796 GMPNTMR
-811 STNSHYGSNGS
+811 SNNSHYSTAGS
-822 IGGGMMGGHVGGG
+822 V

-895 LVNHVKDEI
+895 LVNHVKDEL

-915 SEVNFLMK
+915 AEVEFLMK
-923 EAKDI
+923 EAEDI
-928 AMRRRTCLEMRDLLE
+928 ALRRKTCMEMRDLLE

-953 DFNTFSK
+953 DFNSFAK

>member
-19 GQNTNLDLPQIVVIG
+19 GQNTSLDLPQIVVIG

-39 KSSVLESVVGRSFL
+39 KSSVLESIVGRSFL

-58 IVTRRPLVLQLFNTA
+58 IVTRRPLILQLFNTA
-73 SPVSEEED
+73 EGKDEFDDEEED
-81 DDDDIEGDGNDG
+81 
-93 DGGFEND
+93 
-100 EGVNDER
+100 DER
-107 KSDRRGGRSGRTTN
+107 KSDHNVSTRRKQRDRTGSFN
-121 KSAIDP
+121 EDH
-127 SSSYLPSS
+127 
-135 SNNKERANP
+135 E
-144 SQKQPTPSTSSS
+144 
-156 SSSQQQEWGEF
+156 EWGEF
-167 LHQPGKRYYDFAQ
+167 LHHPGRRYTDFTS
-180 IRDEIS
+180 IRDEIQ
-186 RDTNRL
+186 RDTDRL
-192 AGLHSKGVSSTPI
+192 SGRSKGVSSQPI
-205 HLKIYSPN
+205 HLKIYSPK
-213 VLSLTMV
+213 VLTLTMV

-225 TKVAI
+225 TKVAVEG
-230 KDQPEDI
+230 QPEDI
-237 EEQIYSI
+237 ADQIWDM
-244 NCQYGSNPNAI
+244 NVEFGSNPNAI
-255 LLAVTS
+255 LLAVTG

-273 LARQLDPRGE
+273 LARELDPRGE

-293 LMDPGTDASEILHNR
+293 LMDPGTDAAEILGNKV
-308 IVPLRRGY
+308 IPLRRGY

-334 VGLRNEERFFRTHPV
+334 NGLRNEERFFRTHPV

-355 VLGKCGTI
+355 IAGKCGTM

-370 SILIHHIRECL
+370 GILIHHIRDCL

-388 ANMMIDVQGE
+388 ANMMGDVQEE
-398 LDALGMPEGGGGRG
+398 LDALGEEGGGDEMGA
-412 GGGGGGG
+412 
-419 ENDQGVLGGKLL
+419 LGGKLL
-431 GLLSKFSSNFAAM
+431 GLLSKFTANFAAM
-444 IDGRASNTNQHHDGM
+444 IDGKASNTNQHHDGM
-459 PLLPSSGGGVGGT
+459 PVGNGMNGIHMGMDNMSLNRAYNTPGNSST
-472 MNMGNV
+472 
-478 VGGGGGIGGMGGMMG
+478 IG
-493 GMALGSTYGGT
+493 A
-504 SNAGSSV
+504 NA
-511 VVSGTTVDEL
+511 DEL

-534 FGRSLN
+534 FSRSLN

-593 DLVYDELQRIAAQS
+593 DLVYDELQRIAHQS

-617 LRDRMMDV
+617 LRDRMLSV
-625 VSSLLKR
+625 VGALLKR

-664 AVARLMEKMSIE
+664 AVAKLMEKMAHE
-676 KEAAARKAAACE
+676 KEKAAIAATNSVSLHSHHPQHVSVSNKE
-688 VERRNGIMTPV
+688 GTMMTPV
-699 RERVDDSPDVGA
+699 KERNTSPEIGA
-711 TPLTSSSLERYMDD
+711 TPLSSSSLEKYMAADD
-725 QSQQQHG
+725 GYVSQPG

-741 RGIGGST
+741 R
-748 SNAGGDASGGIM
+748 SNSGAALDNSGGGIM
-760 NFIFRGG
+760 NFIFRGNHASSSSNAGMG
-767 GNPPHHATTT
+767 GIN
-777 TTTTT
+777 
-782 GGVGMDR
+782 R
-789 ADSWNNR
+789 SNSWNNR
-796 AMVNGGGGGGGGNAR
+796 KP
-811 STNSHYGSNGS
+811 NSRPA
-822 IGGGMMGGHVGGG
+822 
-835 GGPPT
+835 GGPPA

-860 RERVETEI
+860 REKVETEI

-895 LVNHVKDEI
+895 LVNHVKDEM

-915 SEVNFLMK
+915 AEVGFLMK
-923 EAKDI
+923 EAEDI
-928 AMRRRTCLEMRDLLE
+928 ATRRRTCIEMRDLLE

-953 DFNTFSK
+953 DFNTFGK

>member
-19 GQNTNLDLPQIVVIG
+19 GQSTNLDLPQIVVIG

-39 KSSVLESVVGRSFL
+39 KSSVLESIVGRSFL

-58 IVTRRPLVLQLFNTA
+58 IVTRRPLVLQLFNTSGA
-73 SPVSEEED
+73 SASGV
-81 DDDDIEGDGNDG
+81 GDKKSAAGSSSGGGGDEYG
-93 DGGFEND
+93 DGGDDRKEEHDASSFEN
-100 EGVNDER
+100 ND
-107 KSDRRGGRSGRTTN
+107 
-121 KSAIDP
+121 
-127 SSSYLPSS
+127 S
-135 SNNKERANP
+135 SNNNNGNDEDNNETEAE
-144 SQKQPTPSTSSS
+144 
-156 SSSQQQEWGEF
+156 EWGEF
-167 LHQPGKRYYDFAQ
+167 LHKPGKRYYDFAQ
-180 IRDEIS
+180 IRSEIT
-186 RDTNRL
+186 RDTDRL
-192 AGLHSKGVSSTPI
+192 AGTGALSKGVSANPI
-205 HLKIYSPN
+205 HLKIYSPK

-225 TKVAI
+225 TKVAVQG
-230 KDQPEDI
+230 QPEDI
-237 EEQIYSI
+237 AEQILQI
-244 NCQYGSNPNAI
+244 NIQYGSNPNAI

-273 LARQLDPRGE
+273 LARELDPRGD

-293 LMDPGTDASEILHNR
+293 LMDPGTDVSEIMHNR
-308 IVPLRRGY
+308 IIPLRRGY
-316 VAVVNRGQRD
+316 ISVVNRGQRD
-326 IDADLSIR
+326 IDADLSIQ
-334 VGLRNEERFFRTHPV
+334 VGLRNEERYFRTHPV

-355 VLGKCGTI
+355 LSSKCGTM

-370 SILIHHIRECL
+370 GILIHHIRDCL
-381 PELKIRI
+381 PELKLRI
-388 ANMMIDVQGE
+388 ANMMGDVQSE
-398 LDALGMPEGGGGRG
+398 LDALGMPDNYGGGGMNNPRDAG
-412 GGGGGGG
+412 AM
-419 ENDQGVLGGKLL
+419 GGKLL
-431 GLLSKFSSNFAAM
+431 GLLSKFSANFAAM

-459 PLLPSSGGGVGGT
+459 PSLSSNVVHGGPGGNGGGGGGGVGPYGHQ
-472 MNMGNV
+472 
-478 VGGGGGIGGMGGMMG
+478 GMGGMTIGMG
-493 GMALGSTYGGT
+493 NMNIGPSSYNVSSNTATIGT
-504 SNAGSSV
+504 NA
-511 VVSGTTVDEL
+511 DEL

-534 FGRSLN
+534 FSRSLN
-540 SVGAFDGLSEDEIRT
+540 SVTAFDGLSEDEIRT

-607 EPTELTRYPN
+607 EPSELTRYPN

-625 VSSLLKR
+625 VGSLLKR

-645 RIELSYINTNHPDF
+645 RVELAYINTNHPDF

-664 AVARLMEKMSIE
+664 AVAKLMEKMAKE
-676 KEAAARKAAACE
+676 KEKAALDAASAAAASSSVAPNASHYTAKG
-688 VERRNGIMTPV
+688 VMTPV
-699 RERVDDSPDVGA
+699 KERKEKDGDVGA
-711 TPLTSSSLERYMDD
+711 TPLSSSSLEKYMVADD
-725 QSQQQHG
+725 GYSSSQNGGAG

-741 RGIGGST
+741 R
-748 SNAGGDASGGIM
+748 SNNGGDNGGLMSFIFKNNNTGSHVSSGNNSASGGGI
-760 NFIFRGG
+760 NRT
-767 GNPPHHATTT
+767 N
-777 TTTTT
+777 
-782 GGVGMDR
+782 
-789 ADSWNNR
+789 SWNNR
-796 AMVNGGGGGGGGNAR
+796 GGRGVG
-811 STNSHYGSNGS
+811 SHHYG
-822 IGGGMMGGHVGGG
+822 HRQGG

-855 APPSD
+855 DPPSD

-895 LVNHVKDEI
+895 LVNHVKDEL

-915 SEVNFLMK
+915 AEIGFLMK
-923 EAKDI
+923 EAEDI
-928 AMRRRTCLEMRDLLE
+928 ALRRKTCLEMKDLLE

-953 DFNTFSK
+953 DFNSFAK

>member
-1 MEELIPI
+1 MEELIPV

-39 KSSVLESVVGRSFL
+39 KSSVLEAVVGRSFL

-58 IVTRRPLVLQLFNTA
+58 IVTRRPLVLQLFNT
-73 SPVSEEED
+73 SGP
-81 DDDDIEGDGNDG
+81 DG
-93 DGGFEND
+93 DGAEND
-100 EGVNDER
+100 DALGGDEEAKVDSSSAGVTLR
-107 KSDRRGGRSGRTTN
+107 RDRRGAAESEPG
-121 KSAIDP
+121 
-127 SSSYLPSS
+127 
-135 SNNKERANP
+135 
-144 SQKQPTPSTSSS
+144 
-156 SSSQQQEWGEF
+156 QEWGEF
-167 LHQPGKRYYDFAQ
+167 LHQPGRRYYDFSM

-192 AGLHSKGVSSTPI
+192 AGLNSKGVSPTPI
-205 HLKIYSPN
+205 HLKIYSPH

-225 TKVAI
+225 TKVAVQ
-230 KDQPEDI
+230 DQPEDI
-237 EEQIYSI
+237 EEQIYQI
-244 NCQYGSNPNAI
+244 NAQYGSNPNAI
-255 LLAVTS
+255 LLAVTG

-273 LARQLDPRGE
+273 LARELDPRGE

-293 LMDPGTDASEILHNR
+293 LMDPGTDASDILHNR
-308 IVPLRRGY
+308 VIPLRRGY
-316 VAVVNRGQRD
+316 IAVVNRGQRD

-349 YSRDRS
+349 YSQNRS
-355 VLGKCGTI
+355 ILGKCGTT

-370 SILIHHIRECL
+370 GILIHHIRECL

-388 ANMMIDVQGE
+388 GNMMVDVQSE
-398 LDALGMPEGGGGRG
+398 LDALGSSEGRDDP
-412 GGGGGGG
+412 
-419 ENDQGVLGGKLL
+419 NKLGGKLL
-431 GLLSKFSSNFAAM
+431 GLLSKFSSNFSAM

-459 PLLPSSGGGVGGT
+459 PSLPVRGGYGASSSG
-472 MNMGNV
+472 
-478 VGGGGGIGGMGGMMG
+478 
-493 GMALGSTYGGT
+493 MAAGLGSMSPNPSRGT
-504 SNAGSSV
+504 AIGAAA
-511 VVSGTTVDEL
+511 DEL

-528 YIFHQV
+528 HIFHEV

-540 SVGAFDGLSEDEIRT
+540 AVGAFDGLPEEEIRT

-593 DLVYDELQRIAAQS
+593 DLVYDELQRIACQS

-632 SVGPTQMWVSNLV
+632 SVGELKVVMENASHGAWFVELGLNMPPKLISPGPTQLWVSNLV

-664 AVARLMEKMSIE
+664 AVARLMEKMGNE
-676 KEAAARKAAACE
+676 KEAARREAAVAAAAASSRQQQGGE
-688 VERRNGIMTPV
+688 TLTPV
-699 RERVDDSPDVGA
+699 RERGPRESDVGGMGA
-711 TPLTSSSLERYMDD
+711 TPLSSSSLERYMAADEGLGAGA
-725 QSQQQHG
+725 S

-741 RGIGGST
+741 RSVAGGSV
-748 SNAGGDASGGIM
+748 AGGAAPSGGAAGNGDNGGIM
-760 NFIFRGG
+760 NFIFRNNSGG
-767 GNPPHHATTT
+767 INR
-777 TTTTT
+777 T
-782 GGVGMDR
+782 G
-789 ADSWNNR
+789 
-796 AMVNGGGGGGGGNAR
+796 
-811 STNSHYGSNGS
+811 H
-822 IGGGMMGGHVGGG
+822 GGGMAGGTSSALSSSQQQQNRSSAHSHYSGMSVGGA
-835 GGPPT
+835 GGPPAV
-840 IVQLPQVPDTMRQTD
+840 VQLPQVPDTMRQTD

-868 IKSLIDSYFSIVRKN
+868 IKSLIESYFSIVRKN
-883 YIDMVPKTIMYF
+883 YIDSVPKTIMYF
-895 LVNHVKDEI
+895 LVNHVKDEL

-915 SEVNFLMK
+915 AEIGHLMR
-923 EAKDI
+923 EADDI
-928 AMRRRTCLEMRDLLE
+928 AQRRRTCVEMKELLE

-953 DFNTFSK
+953 DYNSFAK

>member
-1 MEELIPI
+1 
-8 ASKLQD
+8 
-14 VLGAL
+14 
-19 GQNTNLDLPQIVVIG
+19 
-34 GQSSG
+34 
-39 KSSVLESVVGRSFL
+39 
-53 PRGTG
+53 
-58 IVTRRPLVLQLFNTA
+58 
-73 SPVSEEED
+73 
-81 DDDDIEGDGNDG
+81 
-93 DGGFEND
+93 
-100 EGVNDER
+100 
-107 KSDRRGGRSGRTTN
+107 
-121 KSAIDP
+121 
-127 SSSYLPSS
+127 
-135 SNNKERANP
+135 
-144 SQKQPTPSTSSS
+144 
-156 SSSQQQEWGEF
+156 
-167 LHQPGKRYYDFAQ
+167 
-180 IRDEIS
+180 
-186 RDTNRL
+186 
-192 AGLHSKGVSSTPI
+192 
-205 HLKIYSPN
+205 
-213 VLSLTMV
+213 MV

-225 TKVAI
+225 TKVAV
-230 KDQPEDI
+230 KDQPENI
-237 EEQIYSI
+237 EEQIYEI

-273 LARQLDPRGE
+273 LARELDPRGE

-293 LMDPGTDASEILHNR
+293 LMDPGTDASEILQNKV
-308 IVPLRRGY
+308 IPLRRGY
-316 VAVVNRGQRD
+316 IAVVNRGQRD

-355 VLGKCGTI
+355 IIGKCGTV

-370 SILIHHIRECL
+370 GILIHHIRDCL

-388 ANMMIDVQGE
+388 ANMMGDVQSE
-398 LDALGMPEGGGGRG
+398 LDALGMPEGGGGSG
-412 GGGGGGG
+412 GGDHDPSGM
-419 ENDQGVLGGKLL
+419 GGKLL

-459 PLLPSSGGGVGGT
+459 PMLPSGMGGGGGGGG
-472 MNMGNV
+472 MMMGGGG
-478 VGGGGGIGGMGGMMG
+478 GGGGGIGYGSSMGGISS
-493 GMALGSTYGGT
+493 GMANMNVGSTYNST
-504 SNAGSSV
+504 SH
-511 VVSGTTVDEL
+511 TTTINGANYDEL

-625 VSSLLKR
+625 VSALLKR

-664 AVARLMEKMSIE
+664 AVAKLMEKLANE
-676 KEAAARKAAACE
+676 KEVAARQAAAAPPVVTA
-688 VERRNGIMTPV
+688 MTPV
-699 RERVDDSPDVGA
+699 KETPGTPNVGA
-711 TPLTSSSLERYMDD
+711 TPLSSSSLEKYMDD
-725 QSQQQHG
+725 GHVSSYHG

-741 RGIGGST
+741 RNNIAASGSNN
-748 SNAGGDASGGIM
+748 SGDNGGIM

-767 GNPPHHATTT
+767 NTATTSQ
-777 TTTTT
+777 TT
-782 GGVGMDR
+782 GVRPR

-796 AMVNGGGGGGGGNAR
+796 GLSNNNNSMRSTHHHHHGNASVSSR
-811 STNSHYGSNGS
+811 
-822 IGGGMMGGHVGGG
+822 
-835 GGPPT
+835 PPT

-855 APPSD
+855 APPTD

-895 LVNHVKDEI
+895 LVNHVKDEL

-915 SEVNFLMK
+915 AEVKFLMK
-923 EAKDI
+923 EAEDI

-953 DFNTFSK
+953 DFNSFAK